1 MYVLEAFLD
10 PIEPATKFWLLLL
23 KSNGEAFRSAWRDH
37 KALLWPKAPTH
48 SEVDWERQQV
58 AHLLSIAAAEYV
70 VLRAGELEGPWAT
83 LVLLNVQAGLED
95 VDWGFIAAEW
105 IR

>member
-1 MYVLEAFLD
+1 MDPITKAWYVLLR
-10 PIEPATKFWLLLL
+10 AT
-23 KSNGEAFRSAWRDH
+23 GEAQREAWRDH
-37 KALLWPKAPTH
+37 KMLLWPKAPTQ